1 MTGRAFGDVPSWSDA
16 RIEASTDTV
25 SFLAP
30 RACRPNAAGAF
41 CSAKPS
47 AFVAEKPN
55 TSARGTALFASD
67 SRTRAAARAADT
79 SSFDGGSFVEPIAV
93 PVAGLGASL
102 GRELPS
108 EESARAMAL
117 RGDEKRTFRF
127 VFVSASP
134 IIAAI
139 ALARAGAAKS
149 AGGAEGCFLF
159 SANVF

>member
-1 MTGRAFGDVPSWSDA
+1 M
-16 RIEASTDTV
+16 
-25 SFLAP
+25 
-30 RACRPNAAGAF
+30 
-41 CSAKPS
+41 
-47 AFVAEKPN
+47 
-55 TSARGTALFASD
+55 
-67 SRTRAAARAADT
+67 
-79 SSFDGGSFVEPIAV
+79 EPIAV

-108 EESARAMAL
+108 EASARAMAL
-117 RGDEKRTFRF
+117 RGDEKITFSF

-139 ALARAGAAKS
+139 ALARAGADD